1 MSAYIKMRVKDANA
15 FSKGLSSN
23 VGGFGMFTRYS
34 VWLYVDGVE
43 IGKLTASRIPYTVEI
58 LPGVHRL
65 QLLRNRQGS
74 INVAKG
80 VSKAVFGGAAALIG
94 GGEGEFLGAI
104 ADTSMRMTEG
114 DPKKGQM
121 TLTLQEGQTVEL
133 VVRAGLKGHPIP
145 KQV

>member
-1 MSAYIKMRVKDANA
+1 MSAFVKMRVKDANPL
-15 FSKGLSSN
+15 SKGLSSN
-23 VGGFGMFTRYS
+23 VGGFSMFTRYS

-43 IGKLTASRIPYTVEI
+43 IGKMTASKIPYTVEM

-65 QLLRNRQGS
+65 QLLRSRQGS

-80 VSKAVFGGAAALIG
+80 VSQAIFGGAAALVG
-94 GGEGEFLGAI
+94 GGEGAFLETVM
-104 ADTSMRMTEG
+104 DTSMKMTEG

-121 TLTLQEGQTVEL
+121 LLTLQDGQTVDL